1 MFVARLYRVFEEHF
15 FERTNR
21 NAKRTSHYARRYNEG
36 HHPQRWSHALSLYSA
51 APPYPRFQHPRFFN
65 ATPIGRGGVL
75 PRSVALDEQASMH
88 LRVLRLREDESV
100 TLFDGL
106 GGEFEARI
114 VSIGKREVVAEL
126 RAHHA
131 VERESNLDITLV
143 QALATGDKMDW
154 IIQKATE
161 LGVTAIQPIQTQR
174 ATAKLNAER
183 AEKRAA
189 HWQGVVSA
197 ACEQCGRN
205 RLPKVHGVMDF
216 SAWLKKPSAMPRIM
230 LHPDAVQGTWS
241 KVRAPVAI
249 IIGPE
254 GGFAQDE
261 VFDAERA
268 GVLLA
273 SVGRRVLRTE
283 TAGMA
288 AITALQAVAGEW
300 N

>member
-1 MFVARLYRVFEEHF
+1 MHQD
-15 FERTNR
+15 
-21 NAKRTSHYARRYNEG
+21 S
-36 HHPQRWSHALSLYSA
+36 SA
-51 APPYPRFQHPRFFN
+51 SFLHPRFFI
-65 ATPIGRGGVL
+65 AALIARDGAF
-75 PRSVALDEQASMH
+75 PRNIALDEHASMH
-88 LRVLRLREDESV
+88 LRVLRLREDELV
-100 TLFDGL
+100 TLFDGA
-106 GGEFEARI
+106 GGEFAARI
-114 VSIGKREVVAEL
+114 VGIGKREVVVEL
-126 RAHHA
+126 NAHHA
-131 VERESNLDITLV
+131 IERESNLDITLV

-189 HWQGVVSA
+189 HWQGVITA

-216 SAWLKKPSAMPRIM
+216 AAWLRKPSTVPRVM
-230 LHPDAVQGTWS
+230 LHPDAARGAWG

-261 VFDAERA
+261 IFDAERA
-268 GVLLA
+268 GVTLA
-273 SVGRRVLRTE
+273 SFGVRVLRTE
-283 TAGMA
+283 TAGLA
-288 AITALQAVAGEW
+288 AITALQTAAGEW
-300 N
+300 I

>member
-1 MFVARLYRVFEEHF
+1 M
-15 FERTNR
+15 
-21 NAKRTSHYARRYNEG
+21 
-36 HHPQRWSHALSLYSA
+36 SLNSA
-51 APPYPRFQHPRFFN
+51 ASSRLGFQYPRFFN
-65 ATPIGRGGVL
+65 STPIARDIAL
-75 PRSVALDEQASMH
+75 PRIIVLDEQASMH
-88 LRVLRLREDESV
+88 LRVLRLREDESI
-100 TLFDGL
+100 TLFDGV
-106 GGEFEARI
+106 GGEFDARI
-114 VSIGKREVVAEL
+114 VSTGKREVTAEL
-126 RAHHA
+126 RAHLA

-161 LGVTAIQPIQTQR
+161 LGVVAIQPIQTQR

-189 HWQGVVSA
+189 HWQGVVTA

-205 RLPKVHGVMDF
+205 RLPKVYGVMDF
-216 SAWLKKPSAMPRIM
+216 SAWLKKPSAIPRVM
-230 LHPDAVQGTWS
+230 LHPDAVPGTWS

-254 GGFAQDE
+254 GGFAHDE

-268 GVLLA
+268 GVILA
-273 SVGRRVLRTE
+273 SVGLRVLRTE

-288 AITALQAVAGEW
+288 AITALQALAGEW

>member
-1 MFVARLYRVFEEHF
+1 
-15 FERTNR
+15 
-21 NAKRTSHYARRYNEG
+21 
-36 HHPQRWSHALSLYSA
+36 
-51 APPYPRFQHPRFFN
+51 
-65 ATPIGRGGVL
+65 
-75 PRSVALDEQASMH
+75 MH
-88 LRVLRLREDESV
+88 LRVLRLREDEWV

-143 QALATGDKMDW
+143 QALATGDRMDW

-161 LGVTAIQPIQTQR
+161 LGVAAIQPVQTRR
-174 ATAKLNAER
+174 AMAKLNAER

-205 RLPKVHGVMDF
+205 RLPKVYGVMDF
-216 SAWLKKPSAMPRIM
+216 SAWLKKPSAILRVM
-230 LHPDAVQGTWS
+230 LHPDATPGAWS

-268 GVLLA
+268 GVVLA
-273 SVGRRVLRTE
+273 SVGSRVLRTE

>member
-1 MFVARLYRVFEEHF
+1 M
-15 FERTNR
+15 
-21 NAKRTSHYARRYNEG
+21 S
-36 HHPQRWSHALSLYSA
+36 SYSA
-51 APPYPRFQHPRFFN
+51 VSPSPRFQHPRFFN
-65 ATPIGRGGVL
+65 AAPISRDGVF
-75 PRSVALDEQASMH
+75 PRSLALDEQASMH

-161 LGVTAIQPIQTQR
+161 LGVAAIQPVQTQR
-174 ATAKLNAER
+174 AMAKLSAER

-205 RLPKVHGVMDF
+205 RLPKVYGVMDF
-216 SAWLKKPSAMPRIM
+216 SAWLKQPSAILRVM
-230 LHPDAVQGTWS
+230 LHPDAIRGAWS

-268 GVLLA
+268 GVVLA
-273 SVGRRVLRTE
+273 SVGSRVLRTE
-283 TAGMA
+283 TAGLA
-288 AITALQAVAGEW
+288 AITSLQAVAGEW